1 MRVVT
6 VLEELAQM
14 SAGQESRRVKSA
26 HLRSV
31 FDCQSPALNTQYTNR
46 VGGRTRQL
54 RIQNATMVPGQMRGG
69 TEVRRGGRGSC
80 DSSDSGSSEFH
91 VNNAPRIRWL
101 FSTPGWVK
109 RDRTAWALH
118 TGHRILTFVALA
130 SWITLMW
137 VLIRTSGNPR

>member
-1 MRVVT
+1 MH
-6 VLEELAQM
+6 
-14 SAGQESRRVKSA
+14 QEPLTIILSFA
-26 HLRSV
+26 FL
-31 FDCQSPALNTQYTNR
+31 FA
-46 VGGRTRQL
+46 VGAIGSDMCLGWLTHREYLIAREDWVRDGGPTWWPWQPRQFRQWL
-54 RIQNATMVPGQMRGG
+54 
-69 TEVRRGGRGSC
+69 
-80 DSSDSGSSEFH
+80 SSEFH